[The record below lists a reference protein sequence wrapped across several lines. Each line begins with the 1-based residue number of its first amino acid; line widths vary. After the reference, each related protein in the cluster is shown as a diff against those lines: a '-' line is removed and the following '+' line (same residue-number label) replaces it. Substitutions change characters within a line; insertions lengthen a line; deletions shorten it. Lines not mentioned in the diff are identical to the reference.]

1 MKTIF
6 HVLILLVVSVTCVWS
21 KSPQEWKSRIVYQ
34 LLTDRFSQS
43 NSTASCQDLSSYC
56 GGTFRGIINHLDYI
70 HNLGINAIWISP
82 IVSQTNNGYH
92 GYWAENIYQVNPHFG
107 TSQDLKDLVNA
118 CHSKDIWVMLD
129 VVANHMGNQGDIND
143 FSYFVPFNKAEY
155 YHKYCIINNWGNQT
169 EVEICRLAGLPDL
182 DQSNKFVSDTLLSWI
197 KDVVLNYS
205 FDGIRIDTVPEV
217 PFDFW
222 VKYVQSA
229 GVYSIGE
236 CLNGNVDYVDHYQN
250 AINGM
255 LNYPLFFPLRR
266 VFQDKQSMNQ
276 LQDMINKE
284 GSFPDITLLG
294 NFIDNHDNS
303 RFLSKTDDYTL
314 LINALTFVIFQEGI
328 PIIYYG
334 TEQGFAGGGDPQN
347 RESLFGHFDM
357 NHILY
362 KVISKINHFKLS
374 QGSNVYNSAQIQ
386 RYSDDGLYAYT
397 RGMVFVGVSNL
408 GSGGQS
414 SHDITYHP
422 YTENTKLQNA
432 LNDTDRVTVSNG
444 KFKVNIWNG
453 QPKLYYPN

>member
-1 MKTIF
+1 MR
-6 HVLILLVVSVTCVWS
+6 
-21 KSPQEWKSRIVYQ
+21 PEQ
-34 LLTDRFSQS
+34 
-43 NSTASCQDLSSYC
+43 A
-56 GGTFRGIINHLDYI
+56 HLMHPRNKHYE
-70 HNLGINAIWISP
+70 L
-82 IVSQTNNGYH
+82 
-92 GYWAENIYQVNPHFG
+92 NPHFD

-143 FSYFVPFNKAEY
+143 FSYFVTFNKAEY
-155 YHKYCIINNWGNQT
+155 YHKYCIIDNWGNQT

-182 DQSNKFVSDTLLSWI
+182 DQSNKFVSETLLSWI
-197 KDVVLNYS
+197 KDVVSNYS

-222 VKYVQSA
+222 VKYVESA

-266 VFQDKQSMNQ
+266 VFQEKQSMNQ

-374 QGSNVYNSAQIQ
+374 QGSSVYNSAQIQ

-422 YTENTKLQNA
+422 YTENIKLHKERQ
-432 LNDTDRVTVSNG
+432 DTSSI
-444 KFKVNIWNG
+444 KFPGDLTHKYELG
-453 QPKLYYPN
+453 